1 MRCFRRGLLTVAG
14 LILSLS
20 VAGCGSF
27 DPTDWFSNKKP
38 IPGERRAVFPE
49 GVPGVPQGIPPE
61 LKRNEPPPA
70 DPALAS
76 VDGGSPAAAPQAT
89 APAAAEEKPAAK
101 PKPRVASRPKA
112 QPKPKQARRPP
123 PPRPSSEPAPTQVRV
138 QPSKPQQAPAQ
149 TAQPAAQQPS
159 SGDQS
164 VWGPTPGQSQQ
175 TRARGASAPWPAP
188 PPTQQRAPAPWPDPP
203 SPGSFSR

>member
-1 MRCFRRGLLTVAG
+1 MRCFHRGHLTVAG
-14 LILSLS
+14 LALSLS

-38 IPGERRAVFPE
+38 IPGDRRAVFPE
-49 GVPGVPQGIPPE
+49 GVPGVAQGIPPE

-76 VDGGSPAAAPQAT
+76 VDGAAGAPQAT
-89 APAAAEEKPAAK
+89 APAAEEKPAAR
-101 PKPRVASRPKA
+101 PTPRVASRPKA

-123 PPRPSSEPAPTQVRV
+123 PPPSSEPAPTQVRV
-138 QPSKPQQAPAQ
+138 QPSKPQQPPAQ
-149 TAQPAAQQPS
+149 TAQPAPQQPS
-159 SGDQS
+159 GGNQS

-175 TRARGASAPWPAP
+175 TQAQGASAPWPASP
-188 PPTQQRAPAPWPDPP
+188 PPQQRAPAPWPDAP